1 MSRNNVEQ
9 IIQTPISDA
18 MMVNN
23 LNSRID
29 NEEYTN
35 PVLTL
40 SEGKEYRY
48 RLVKE
53 VIRQRLELS
62 DSETYIIEHDV
73 PYQFIVATLKYLVHS
88 IDAQRDEKERG
99 WHPQTLLL
107 AESKESGYAIAVL
120 VTMRDFLVTVV
131 SVERVLLSEYESK
144 KLSSYAM
151 ERKFFLNDL
160 DLDVYLET
168 TKEKKKEKR
177 QRIAKR
183 YPSFWE
189 DESIG
194 RMYRFACT
202 KHLKEQRSN
211 SSGVRLT
218 IPMDAVK
225 DVLKYAM
232 DHSASALREYIGTS
246 EKEKQLVLVF
256 PSLDKSYNV
265 GILIAI
271 DDLLVTV
278 ISMYDVTPK
287 DKGLSTLIFPNAKRI
302 ILADY
307 DLAVFMKAYNTQK
320 AEKISLKKQMIEQ
333 QLEIACKQGGGIKK
347 FSSLDEYDEM
357 YMPKRVQKIVS
368 TGKMSKGLKKI
379 TIVEKIKPV
388 QCEDD
393 QQLRI
398 KEKHRQSVLLGLSA
412 QMLKTKVDKGVK
424 AKARNKKKKNRSRK

>member
-1 MSRNNVEQ
+1 
-9 IIQTPISDA
+9 
-18 MMVNN
+18 
-23 LNSRID
+23 
-29 NEEYTN
+29 
-35 PVLTL
+35 
-40 SEGKEYRY
+40 
-48 RLVKE
+48 
-53 VIRQRLELS
+53 
-62 DSETYIIEHDV
+62 
-73 PYQFIVATLKYLVHS
+73 
-88 IDAQRDEKERG
+88 
-99 WHPQTLLL
+99 
-107 AESKESGYAIAVL
+107 
-120 VTMRDFLVTVV
+120 
-131 SVERVLLSEYESK
+131 
-144 KLSSYAM
+144 M

-194 RMYRFACT
+194 RMYRFSCT

-368 TGKMSKGLKKI
+368 TGNMSKGLRKI
-379 TIVEKIKPV
+379 AIVEKIKPV